1 MVRWLLRSVIDL
13 ENVFEYISINNSE
26 AARSEINR
34 ILDTV
39 GLLDRNPSMGR
50 PGRVPGTR
58 ELVIADTPY
67 IIVYRAKRRS
77 KEILRVLHGA
87 QKWTD
92 I

>member
-1 MVRWLLRSVIDL
+1 MYLNTYRPIILKQQDL
-13 ENVFEYISINNSE
+13 KSTL
-26 AARSEINR
+26 

-39 GLLDRNPSMGR
+39 GLLDRTPSMGR

-58 ELVIADTPY
+58 ELVIAGTPY
-67 IIVYRAKRRS
+67 IVAYRAKRRS
-77 KEILRVLHGA
+77 IEILRVLHGA

>member
-13 ENVFEYISINNSE
+13 ENVFEYISTNNPE
-26 AARSEINR
+26 AARSEINQ

-39 GLLDRNPSMGR
+39 GLLDSNPSMGR

-58 ELVIADTPY
+58 ELVVAGTPY
-67 IIVYRAKRRS
+67 IVAYRAKRRS
-77 KEILRVLHGA
+77 IEILRVLHGA

-92 I
+92 S